1 MRTLFAAILLTLVIA
16 GCSSEPQT
24 AEELKKA
31 GNKAF
36 LAKDYAKARTYF
48 LEALQKKPSD
58 KDLLYFTG
66 MSYKRDF
73 ILDSALIYL
82 KKADLLHPDDRE
94 INMEIYDV
102 AMTLGEWKYADL
114 AIRTFIRTGDPESMY
129 YRELADIATN
139 MGNRSTAFYYLY
151 KQYDEIGLQEAQ
163 RFSQLAGLAADVD
176 SIGLAYRILD
186 SAVTRFGQSDVFEMT
201 RAKILFDD
209 RKLTEAEALL
219 RKLSAK
225 YPDEADISLN
235 LANALANQKSPAKK
249 REALDMYRRIRPSY
263 SNPALVD
270 SIIANVERQ
279 LDGEK

>member
-36 LAKDYAKARTYF
+36 LAEDYAEARTYF

-114 AIRTFIRTGDPESMY
+114 AVRTFIRTGDPESMY
-129 YRELADIATN
+129 YGELADIASK

-151 KQYDEIGLQEAQ
+151 RQYNEIGLQDAQ

-201 RAKILFDD
+201 RAKVLFDD

-249 REALDMYRRIRPSY
+249 REALDMYRRIRPNY
-263 SNPALVD
+263 GNPALVD

>member
-36 LAKDYAKARTYF
+36 LAEDYAKARTYF
-48 LEALQKKPSD
+48 LEALQKKPSE

-129 YRELADIATN
+129 YPELADIATN

-151 KQYDEIGLQEAQ
+151 RQYDEIGLQDAQ

-249 REALDMYRRIRPSY
+249 REALDMYRRIRPGY